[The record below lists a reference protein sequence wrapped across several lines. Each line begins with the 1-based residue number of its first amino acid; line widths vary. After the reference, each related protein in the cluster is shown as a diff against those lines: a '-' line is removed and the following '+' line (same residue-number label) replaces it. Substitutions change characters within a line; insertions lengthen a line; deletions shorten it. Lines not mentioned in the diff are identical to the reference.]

1 MGFDS
6 GSLSYQ
12 RFAVVGQKP
21 IEAGELLEKI
31 KALAFTESDIGLPAD
46 VEYGWCGP
54 QHVQDGAFDHGN
66 CVYNDCLFFA
76 LRIDTNTPP
85 PALKRAYQKLEETA
99 LAKSN
104 PSGFISKKQKLLAKD
119 TVARKIDEEK
129 RAGKYRRSR
138 HIPLLWDLTAD
149 VLYGPTSVGVREK
162 LIELFSRTFQL
173 ELVPSTSGTDAIRYV
188 FNTLGDRRAYED
200 FVPTRFAKSPED
212 VDAPAEYPWT
222 AKGQGAKDFLGSEF
236 LLWLWYESTVRAGSV
251 KTSMDEITVLFDRSL
266 QLDCVFNHTGK
277 ETITATSPTR
287 LPEAIDGLRTGKVPR
302 KAGLIIDL
310 AGGSYNLTL
319 TADSLAVT
327 TLRLPDVEEAD
338 TPRTLFEERI
348 TRLRH
353 FGKVLDA
360 LYVAFLNDRR
370 SRWPARV
377 GEIQKWIASHVKPI
391 AKGAA

>member
-1 MGFDS
+1 MSF
-6 GSLSYQ
+6 Q
-12 RFAVVGQKP
+12 RFAVVGQRS
-21 IEAGELLEKI
+21 IEAGDLLEKI
-31 KALAFTESDIGLPAD
+31 KALAFEEDSLGLPVD
-46 VEYGWCGP
+46 VQYGWSGP
-54 QHVQDGAFDHGN
+54 RHTLDSDFDHGN
-66 CVYNDCLFFA
+66 CVFNDCIHFA
-76 LRIDTNTPP
+76 LRIDTNNP
-85 PALKRAYQKLEETA
+85 PASVKRAYQMIEEA
-99 LAKSN
+99 AVAKTN
-104 PSGFISKKQKLLAKD
+104 PSGFISKQQKLLAKD
-119 TVARKIDEEK
+119 TVARKIDQEK
-129 RAGKYRRSR
+129 REGKYRRSR
-138 HIPLLWDLTAD
+138 HIPLLWDLTAH

-162 LIELFSRTFQL
+162 LTELFSRTFKL
-173 ELVPSTSGTDAIRYV
+173 ELVPSTSGTDAMRYV
-188 FNTLGDRRAYED
+188 FNTLGDRRVYED
-200 FVPTRFAKSPED
+200 FLPTRFAKSPED
-212 VDAPAEYPWT
+212 VEAPAEYPWT
-222 AKGQGAKDFLGSEF
+222 AKGNGAKDFLGSEF
-236 LLWLWYESTVRAGSV
+236 LLWLWYESTARAGSV